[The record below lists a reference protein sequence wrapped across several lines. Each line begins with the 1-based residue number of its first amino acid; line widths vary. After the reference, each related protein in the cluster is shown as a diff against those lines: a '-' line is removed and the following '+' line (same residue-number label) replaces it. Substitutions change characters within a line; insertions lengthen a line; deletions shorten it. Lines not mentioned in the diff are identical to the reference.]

1 MNRLSDDWP
10 RVHYYMCMVAIG
22 MPRGFEWL
30 FLLAW
35 LLIAFSLGLIA
46 AFLFVRNRRAG
57 RGFPV
62 TPKPPDDR
70 TASQ

>member
-10 RVHYYMCMVAIG
+10 RLRYYMYMVAIG

-30 FLLAW
+30 FLLA
-35 LLIAFSLGLIA
+35 LLVPLSLGVIV
-46 AFLFVRNRRAG
+46 AFFVVRSRRAG

-62 TPKPPDDR
+62 TPKPPDGGTSSR
-70 TASQ
+70 